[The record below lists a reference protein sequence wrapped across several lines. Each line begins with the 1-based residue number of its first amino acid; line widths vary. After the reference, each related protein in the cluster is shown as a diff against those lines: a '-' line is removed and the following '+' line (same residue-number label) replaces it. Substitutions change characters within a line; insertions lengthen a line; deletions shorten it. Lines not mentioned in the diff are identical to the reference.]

1 LLTIETIHAA
11 ESEAEM
17 APVGLG
23 QIFKLMFGD
32 IQCSGGYFM
41 KQGFPDMG
49 GFGINKS
56 DFGSAFAT
64 ESFTQAGHQFE
75 TSGTTSYDD
84 NSVFLWH

>member
-1 LLTIETIHAA
+1 
-11 ESEAEM
+11 M
-17 APVGLG
+17 APVSLG

-32 IQCSGGYFM
+32 IQGPGGYFM

-49 GFGINKS
+49 GFGVNQG
-56 DFGSAFAT
+56 DFGLALAT
-64 ESFTQAGHQFE
+64 EPFTQAGHQFE